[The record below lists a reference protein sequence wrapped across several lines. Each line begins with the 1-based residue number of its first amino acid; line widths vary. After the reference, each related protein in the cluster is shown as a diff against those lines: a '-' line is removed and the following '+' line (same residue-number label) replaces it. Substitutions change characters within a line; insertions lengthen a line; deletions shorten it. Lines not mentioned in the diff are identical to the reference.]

1 MKTCA
6 IIGVGPGNGE
16 ASARRFSADG
26 YAVALLSR
34 TREKLESLA
43 AELPNARAFV
53 CDAEDPVAV
62 QKALEDVAATLG
74 PIDVLVYNAG
84 AGVFGSIEE
93 VDLEAM
99 EAAWR
104 INVLG
109 LAAAAKTVGPD
120 MVARGG
126 GTIFVTGATASLR
139 GGARFAAFTQAKA
152 GQRTLAQSI
161 ARHWGPKGI
170 HVAYMIVD
178 GVIDLERTRAMMP
191 DKGDNDF
198 LKPADIAETVHHICH
213 QPRSAW
219 TFEYDLRPFSERW

>member
-16 ASARRFSADG
+16 ACARRFAADG

-34 TREKLESLA
+34 TQETLDRLA
-43 AELPNARAFV
+43 AQLPNARALV
-53 CDAEDPVAV
+53 CDAADPIAV
-62 QKALEDVAATLG
+62 QKSLADIAATLG
-74 PIDVLVYNAG
+74 PIDVLIYNAG
-84 AGVFGSIEE
+84 AGVFGSIED
-93 VDLEAM
+93 VDFAALET
-99 EAAWR
+99 AWR

-109 LAAAAKTVGPD
+109 LAAAAKTVGPV
-120 MVARGG
+120 MAARGG
-126 GTIFVTGATASLR
+126 GTIFVTGATASVR

-152 GQRTLAQSI
+152 GQRALAQSI

-191 DKGDNDF
+191 DKGDDDF
-198 LKPADIAETVHHICH
+198 LKAADIAETVHHICH

-219 TFEYDLRPFSERW
+219 TFEYDLRPFAEAW